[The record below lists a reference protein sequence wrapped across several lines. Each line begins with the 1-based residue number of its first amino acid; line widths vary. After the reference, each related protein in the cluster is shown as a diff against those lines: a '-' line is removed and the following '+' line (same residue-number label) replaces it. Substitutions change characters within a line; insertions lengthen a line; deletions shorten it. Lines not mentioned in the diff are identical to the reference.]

1 MGSRLTFESPAGPTE
16 TLSTRRYPQPPS
28 AGDPSAARGPS
39 VGPASLRLGL
49 GYGFALAAAASFG
62 IGGVIAKAA
71 FNALAPSTLAE
82 FRVFFAFFIFLGL
95 FLAFRRD
102 ELRIR
107 RSDLPIFAL
116 FGIVGLAGVSLVYY
130 EAIRRIPVGV
140 ALVIEY
146 TGPLLLLAYA
156 RLRGRTVGGRLW
168 IAAALAVVGCF
179 FAAGAYD
186 AGLRQLNGLGLA
198 LAAADAFFFALY
210 FALAERL
217 GTRYTT
223 PALLVWG
230 FGFALLGWSIVRAPW
245 TLPWTTTPA
254 DVYVQ
259 IAEVVVI
266 ATLIPFALTLAAVR
280 LIPAARVGLTATF
293 EPVVAAVAAWV
304 VLSERLEPPQILG
317 GIVVL
322 VAIATAQSLRPT
334 AGSV

>member
-1 MGSRLTFESPAGPTE
+1 M
-16 TLSTRRYPQPPS
+16 
-28 AGDPSAARGPS
+28 
-39 VGPASLRLGL
+39 
-49 GYGFALAAAASFG
+49 AAAASFG
-62 IGGVIAKAA
+62 IGGVIAKSA
-71 FNALAPSTLAE
+71 FNSLAPSVLAE
-82 FRVFFAFFIFLGL
+82 FRVLFAFFVFLGIFMAL
-95 FLAFRRD
+95 RRH
-102 ELRIR
+102 ELRVQREDI
-107 RSDLPIFAL
+107 PMFAV

-130 EAIRRIPVGV
+130 EAIKRIPVGV

-146 TGPLLLLAYA
+146 TGPLLLLVYA

-168 IAAALAVVGCF
+168 IAAALAIVGCF

-186 AGLRQLNGLGLA
+186 AGLRELNGLGLA

-293 EPVVAAVAAWV
+293 EPVVAAVAAWI
-304 VLSERLEPPQILG
+304 VLSERLDIPQIVG
-317 GIVVL
+317 GVVVL
-322 VAIATAQSLRPT
+322 VAIAIAQSLRPT
-334 AGSV
+334 AGGV